1 MRKSTGTRT
10 VETTNFN
17 GTLHA
22 TAVWAP
28 EHVEIADA
36 VISGYAD
43 GHRANALDEEYTQEF
58 GQGEVFEYELPGLRV
73 VVLLTGGT
81 VCTVFTISDDTA
93 SKLHRAV
100 RKQFPVTVTYVTAEG
115 EETVRTIEPRSL
127 KLTKTGAVIVK
138 ALDRKSGEHRSFRLD
153 RVLAYTVH
161 RTRFTVRTESPAPSK
176 TELAEAFKAPEMIRV
191 DTDVYSTEP
200 GTAAVLEA
208 PETVQD
214 LIAER
219 FALGHAYAFVT
230 VRPEPEPE
238 LAQVARMLLATDPES
253 SAGLDAER
261 ELDRV
266 LGLH

>member
-1 MRKSTGTRT
+1 MRKNTGTRT
-10 VETTNFN
+10 VETTNFTEGRD
-17 GTLHA
+17 GTYAA

-81 VCTVFTISDDTA
+81 VCTVFTVSDDTA

-100 RKQFPVTVTYVTAEG
+100 RKQFPVTVSYVTAEG

-127 KLTKTGAVIVK
+127 KTTKAGDIIVK

-153 RVLAYTVH
+153 RITAYTVH
-161 RTRFTVRTESPAPSK
+161 RTRFLVPVPAKASFVPVPAP
-176 TELAEAFKAPEMIRV
+176 ELIKV
-191 DTDVYSTEP
+191 VTDVYSTEP
-200 GTAAVLEA
+200 GTAASLEA
-208 PETVQD
+208 PETIQD
-214 LIAER
+214 RIAER
-219 FALGHAYAFVT
+219 FALGHQYAFVT
-230 VRPEPEPE
+230 V
-238 LAQVARMLLATDPES
+238 
-253 SAGLDAER
+253 
-261 ELDRV
+261 
-266 LGLH
+266 